1 VASAADFSADWF
13 CCVIRATC
21 ATVDPSP
28 SCASFRTA
36 ECKYALPDDFRRIGA
51 LRTIDR
57 RHVDSLHRYSR
68 LLFYCGN
75 RQSSRL
81 ASIFTMQIPK
91 VPRRIS
97 PPRLSEDMLEGMT
110 LAWKT
115 ALFLSLFTLLAIV
128 TFCTKPYTQFMP
140 IFARHI
146 LPVGAQGL
154 GLLLMAP
161 GAGAILGGL
170 TLASVTRFPRPH
182 QLLLF
187 LAGGFAS
194 SIILFALSGNF
205 PLSLL
210 SLFFAGGF
218 QTTFLSSIATPFA
231 SLHGRKRPGDGSCLC
246 LD

>member
-1 VASAADFSADWF
+1 MASAADFSADWF

-28 SCASFRTA
+28 SCAPFRTA
-36 ECKYALPDDFRRIGA
+36 ECKYALPDDFQRIGA

-97 PPRLSEDMLEGMT
+97 PPRLSEDMT

-146 LPVGAQGL
+146 LHVGAPGL

-161 GAGAILGGL
+161 GVGRHLRWAHPRIRHTISTATPTTAFSRWRLCFIHHTIRSVGELSAFAP
-170 TLASVTRFPRPH
+170 LAFFRGRISDHLP
-182 QLLLF
+182 LF
-187 LAGGFAS
+187 
-194 SIILFALSGNF
+194 NRH
-205 PLSLL
+205 
-210 SLFFAGGF
+210 
-218 QTTFLSSIATPFA
+218 PFA
-231 SLHGRKRPGDGSCLC
+231 SLHGRK
-246 LD
+246 